1 MSWVP
6 TPHTIW
12 PDPSQAI
19 SSPEGQE
26 AGVGS
31 RKSGRSCVVGRGTE
45 VGGTESIKAINP
57 PGEDSSRGFGLMKS
71 FSLQAEETPPKP

>member
-1 MSWVP
+1 M
-6 TPHTIW
+6 
-12 PDPSQAI
+12 
-19 SSPEGQE
+19 
-26 AGVGS
+26 GS

-57 PGEDSSRGFGLMKS
+57 PGEDSSRGFELMKS